1 MPTYLYI
8 CPGCDR
14 RTDIIKPLALLDR
27 EERCEACETPLDRR
41 ICAPAVASD
50 FAGYRCPITDK
61 WIEGRRAHQE
71 NLKRNNCRVLETGE
85 TDAVRR
91 NRAQEEHQQ
100 DRAVEETVEQFYEAL
115 PTAKRE
121 QLAQEVASGL
131 DVVVERK

>member
-1 MPTYLYI
+1 MPTYLYL

-14 RTDIIKPLALLDR
+14 KRDIIKPLALLDR
-27 EERCEACETPLDRR
+27 EERCEACETPMDRR

-50 FAGYRCPITDK
+50 FAGYLCPVTDK
-61 WIEGRRAHQE
+61 WIEGRRAHTE
-71 NLKRNNCRVLETGE
+71 NLKKNNCRILETGE

-91 NRAQEEHQQ
+91 SRVAEEAQQ